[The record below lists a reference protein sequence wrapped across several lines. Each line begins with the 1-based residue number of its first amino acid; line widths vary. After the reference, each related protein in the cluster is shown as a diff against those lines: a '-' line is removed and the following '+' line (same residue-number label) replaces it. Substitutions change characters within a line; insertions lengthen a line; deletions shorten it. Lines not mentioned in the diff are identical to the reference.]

1 MKNNKQILDFDVRT
15 DDQESAL
22 LSEKHPNTPP
32 LTEKAFESDQRI
44 FYLAVVA
51 ILFSCAAFAFSGFN
65 YTVSAHPQFVVVD
78 INQLLRQK
86 ATEIVKKKTD
96 ATSETNTE
104 IQLAEQAKR
113 IRSVIEAY
121 ARDNNVIILMKG
133 TAFGADVTEVTDEIS
148 MLL

>member
-1 MKNNKQILDFDVRT
+1 MCVTNDFPV
-15 DDQESAL
+15 QCEVP
-22 LSEKHPNTPP
+22 K
-32 LTEKAFESDQRI
+32 
-44 FYLAVVA
+44 
-51 ILFSCAAFAFSGFN
+51 ILFLAHIFIQKMPFWANFQFFLAF
-65 YTVSAHPQFVVVD
+65 
-78 INQLLRQK
+78 LKLK
-86 ATEIVKKKTD
+86 IVKKKTD

-133 TAFGADVTEVTDEIS
+133 TVFGADVTEVTDEIS